1 MMIRSILLSFA
12 FFLPCAAFAQKE
24 GEIGSICP
32 PYLQLGDTVGL
43 VAPAGR
49 LPARTDTAR
58 IRERF
63 ASWGLYVK
71 YGPHCCDDSESYF
84 SAPDVQRA
92 ADLQAMLDDPSI
104 KAVIACR
111 GGYGSVRLLPWLR
124 LEGLRGN
131 PKWVVGFSDITTLHL
146 SLSHL
151 GIESIHGT
159 MPGSF
164 LFREEDVSAESL
176 RRALFGLTRRI
187 DVPAHPLN
195 CPGQGRGRLTGGNLT
210 VLCAACGTPEGLD
223 FEEPTVLFIEE
234 VGEHVYRV
242 DRMLQQLLRSGVL
255 YNVQAVVVGDF
266 TRMSGAEQFGVDD
279 VCEVVAANLRMLGIP
294 LLFGLPAGHDK
305 VNEALYLGRE
315 VSVSV
320 DEEGGHILFVEK

>member
-1 MMIRSILLSFA
+1 MKRLLT
-12 FFLPCAAFAQKE
+12 
-24 GEIGSICP
+24 IICLLLGVTASADTLEFVRP
-32 PYLQLGDTVGL
+32 PYLRIGDTVGL
-43 VAPAGR
+43 VTPAAK
-49 LPARTDTAR
+49 LAAKTDTALLR
-58 IRERF
+58 GRF
-63 ASWGLYVK
+63 ASWGLHVK
-71 YGPHCCDDSESYF
+71 FAPHCCDQSDGYF
-84 SAPDVQRA
+84 AAPDSVRA
-92 ADLQAMLDDPSI
+92 ADLQAMIEDPTV

-320 DEEGGHILFVEK
+320 DEEGGHILFAEK

>member
-1 MMIRSILLSFA
+1 MIRSILLSFA

-234 VGEHVYRV
+234 GGEHVYRV

-320 DEEGGHILFVEK
+320 DEEGGHILFAEK

>member
-1 MMIRSILLSFA
+1 MIRSILLSFA

-320 DEEGGHILFVEK
+320 DEEGGHILFAEK